1 MKRQKIHFLFLTLL
15 ALFLFSCSGKKVER
29 STGLLIDAETYE
41 KIPQKARLVSREYDD
56 LPSDVDL
63 REYLPVTGNQGQYGT
78 CTAWATAYC
87 AMTATD
93 SVGLGRVGRQVAA
106 NNAFSPYFLFRN
118 CNPDNP
124 MAERGMYIEDA
135 LYSLKYEGVPKRF
148 FEEPII
154 EFKNFD
160 MSFYDG
166 EYLYKIG
173 DYATLFSWYEE
184 DAIIK
189 IQAVKKSLSQNK
201 PVVISFY
208 GYPSSFYS
216 YGSDR
221 WYPRRW
227 EEDGEKAHAM
237 VIVAYDDYNY
247 GGSFLFQN
255 SWGPEWGDNG
265 CKWVAYEDF
274 AKYTRGAY
282 EMSSVRFA
290 AERYWSEQEPEPVPQ
305 PEPQPEPE
313 PEPEPV
319 ITTIYKGSFSM
330 PLYYGGEEVAV
341 ELDDDVY
348 YAKDSFSFTDRF
360 RLELT
365 NTKPCYVYAF
375 ASDETTGKATRL
387 FPDKKTSALLDYS
400 SNTIALPSENTWIE
414 FDSVPGTD
422 YMVVLYSLDELDLD
436 AIMASYE
443 NAVKGGLTGRYS
455 LKDRV
460 ELALD
465 LQNLD
470 YMEDSRF
477 DFSPKAVQFEGWVED
492 DENAGIL
499 PVLLVFDHE

>member
-1 MKRQKIHFLFLTLL
+1 MKRQNIRLLFLSLL
-15 ALFLFSCSGKKVER
+15 TLFLFSCGGKNVER
-29 STGLLIDAETYE
+29 STGLLIDVYAYE
-41 KIPQKARLVSREYDD
+41 RIPKKARLVSREYED
-56 LPSDVDL
+56 LPSAVDL
-63 REYLPVTGNQGQYGT
+63 REYVPLAGNQGQYGT
-78 CTAWATAYC
+78 CVAWATTYC
-87 AMTATD
+87 AMTTTD
-93 SVGLGRVGRQVAA
+93 SVGLERRGRQVAA
-106 NNAFSPYFLFRN
+106 NNAFSPYFLFRTCKPN
-118 CNPDNP
+118 
-124 MAERGMYIEDA
+124 ERIPEKGLSIESA
-135 LYSLKYEGVPKRF
+135 LYTLKYDGVPKRI
-148 FEEPII
+148 FEETLI
-154 EFKNFD
+154 EYKDFEMNL
-160 MSFYDG
+160 YDG

-184 DAIIK
+184 DPEVK
-189 IQAVKKSLSQNK
+189 IQAVRKSLSQNK

-216 YGSDR
+216 YGGDR

-227 EEDGEKAHAM
+227 EEDGDGSHAM

-265 CKWVAYEDF
+265 SKWVTYEDF
-274 AKYTRGAY
+274 ANYTRGAY
-282 EMSSVRFA
+282 EMSSVHFA
-290 AERYWSEQEPEPVPQ
+290 AERYWSEPQ
-305 PEPQPEPE
+305 PEPKPEPQPKPQPE

-319 ITTIYKGSFSM
+319 ITTIYRGSFSM
-330 PLYYGGEEVAV
+330 PLYYGEEEVAV

-436 AIMASYE
+436 GIMSSYE
-443 NAVKGGLTGRYS
+443 NAVERGLAGRYN

-460 ELALD
+460 EQALD
-465 LQNLD
+465 LEELESMD
-470 YMEDSRF
+470 ESRI
-477 DFSPKAVQFEGWVED
+477 DFSRNSVKFEGWVED
-492 DENAGIL
+492 DERAGVL
-499 PVLLVFDHE
+499 PVMLVFDHE